1 MMDLMLYPELN
12 PSLSNPSN
20 GFSISPSGLQEIGL
34 LINVVTL
41 SATFNKGSISPAY
54 GTTGF
59 RSGNPNLYV
68 YTGTDATNN
77 PSTSL
82 TDTELISNYTVIVG
96 SNSWSGRVS
105 FDAGPQPL
113 TNKGNNFST
122 PLSAGNTGAITR
134 TITGVYPTFA
144 TTSTINTLTKQ
155 SLQSMNSLVQVSL
168 VAETGNG
175 DKQTVE
181 IPDAFSTITG
191 LQQFNT
197 LSNTY
202 DTISLST
209 FTTSATTQTI
219 QGISVNY
226 TRYTY
231 NGGTIGARQLRFTV

>member
-1 MMDLMLYPELN
+1 MLYPELN
-12 PSLSNPSN
+12 PSLTNPSN
-20 GFSISPSGLQEIGL
+20 GLSISPSGLREIGEV
-34 LINVVTL
+34 ITTITL

-77 PSTSL
+77 PSTAL
-82 TDTELISNYTVIVG
+82 TNTETISDYTLLQG
-96 SNSWSGRVS
+96 SNSWTGAVS
-105 FDAGPQPL
+105 FDVGPQPL
-113 TNKGNNFST
+113 TSKGNNFSS
-122 PLSAGNTGAITR
+122 PLSAGTTGVITR

-144 TTSTINTLTKQ
+144 TTVAIGTLTKQ
-155 SLQSMNSLVQVSL
+155 SLQSMSTLIQVSL

-175 DKQTVE
+175 DKQTVD
-181 IPDAFSTITG
+181 IPNAFSTITG

-197 LSNTY
+197 LSSTY
-202 DTISLST
+202 DDILLST
-209 FTTSATTQTI
+209 FTTSAVTQTI

-231 NGGTIGARQLRFTV
+231 NGATIGARILRFTV